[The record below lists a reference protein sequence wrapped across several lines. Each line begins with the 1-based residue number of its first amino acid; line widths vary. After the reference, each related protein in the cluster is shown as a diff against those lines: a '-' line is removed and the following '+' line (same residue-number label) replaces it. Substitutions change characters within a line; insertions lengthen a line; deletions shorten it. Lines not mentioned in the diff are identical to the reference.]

1 LAWGADGHRAVAA
14 IAIKLLPPDKAQ
26 AANNLLSNS
35 DVDRDFIDAASYADE
50 VIRERDH
57 RHVFSPWHFV
67 DWPADAATYSDSFCD
82 PDCIVNELP
91 KQIEAM
97 RTSTNT
103 EAKALAMSWVIH
115 LMGDLHQ
122 PIHVTDR
129 GDRGG
134 NDFKVTYNGRT
145 RCRESNSTGTET
157 KVELHSVWDSC
168 LVFTLENGRTFDK
181 LADDLRGNLTTYKG
195 HPAASGTMM
204 DWMKETHQAG
214 IDTAYDGLSKGD
226 DIAGV
231 YIGHALP
238 VVQQQ
243 TVERR
248 HSPSKDHRRK
258 LLGVDGATGRPLGDS
273 LHDFVVSCRL
283 CDLHANDLNRASAGR
298 AFAAH
303 MLATANAE
311 GRFEGERKVLLVEG
325 FFG

>member
-1 LAWGADGHRAVAA
+1 MKTSHLAVLALALTGFSSQALAWGADGRRAVAA

-35 DVDRDFIDAASYADE
+35 DVGRDFVDAASYADE

-97 RTSTNT
+97 RTSTDT

-122 PIHVTDR
+122 PMHVTDR

-145 RCRESNSTGTET
+145 RCRESNSTGAET

-214 IDTAYDGLSKGD
+214 IDIAYDGLSNGD
-226 DIAGV
+226 DLAGV
-231 YIGHALP
+231 YATEP
-238 VVQQQ
+238 Q
-243 TVERR
+243 
-248 HSPSKDHRRK
+248 
-258 LLGVDGATGRPLGDS
+258 LLGTGAIV
-273 LHDFVVSCRL
+273 FFAVSVL
-283 CDLHANDLNRASAGR
+283 FGALVIGRASRIPNSENEQINDPQMRTLGQL
-298 AFAAH
+298 H
-303 MLATANAE
+303 SCT
-311 GRFEGERKVLLVEG
+311 LLVG
-325 FFG
+325 LGLSGLLMLNKIWKFF